1 MLKNEVLHLQNFCNT
16 FAEFL
21 VLPFLGI
28 KLHNVF
34 IDAQTVVDLYV
45 NYDCDLH
52 SANLFERLVYDL
64 SKIAQGRHAMELG
77 ATPQQEKKIR
87 VIVRI
92 YVFCFNCIHSMQGY
106 YSNLL
111 HARLLFSRYKTWTY
125 RKK

>member
-1 MLKNEVLHLQNFCNT
+1 MLLFIFRTFVILLQTYSFT
-16 FAEFL
+16 ISILESSYIFL
-21 VLPFLGI
+21 
-28 KLHNVF
+28 
-34 IDAQTVVDLYV
+34 DAQTVVDLYV

-92 YVFCFNCIHSMQGY
+92 YLFCFNCVHSIQAY
-106 YSNLL
+106 YSATTR
-111 HARLLFSRYKTWTY
+111 HGVSGKRR
-125 RKK
+125 RKIVYWKAL

>member
-1 MLKNEVLHLQNFCNT
+1 MLLFIFRTFVILLQTLQFYH
-16 FAEFL
+16 FHIG
-21 VLPFLGI
+21 V
-28 KLHNVF
+28 KLHF
-34 IDAQTVVDLYV
+34 LDAQTVVDLYV

-92 YVFCFNCIHSMQGY
+92 YLFCFNCVCSIQAH
-106 YSNLL
+106 YSATTR
-111 HARLLFSRYKTWTY
+111 HGVFGKRR
-125 RKK
+125 RKIMYWKAL